1 MYIQYISAMNES
13 LTATM
18 SEVRRNLADTIERA
32 RHDHTPT
39 YITQRGKTT
48 AVLVD
53 ADEYRR
59 LLRIE
64 QAAEDAWLNRLADD
78 AEREG
83 RENSISLEEMA
94 RELSE
99 RQE

>member
-1 MYIQYISAMNES
+1 MYIQYIGGMNES

-18 SEVRRNLADTIERA
+18 SEVRRHLADTIERA
-32 RHDHTPT
+32 RRDHTPT

-53 ADEYRR
+53 ADEYQR
-59 LLRIE
+59 LLDIE
-64 QAAEDAWLNRLADD
+64 QAAEDAWLNRLADE
-78 AEREG
+78 AEQEG
-83 RENSISLEEMA
+83 RADSLSLEEMA
-94 RELSE
+94 RELTE